1 MNGVRVIMGVMGGI
15 LAFFFGLFV
24 VCFLMSLMGVS
35 HPMVVGT
42 IAWVVLLG
50 WMVQVSWDRVK
61 QERLEQM
68 RIVQAS
74 VERQAQADRDA
85 KLINKPLWDV

>member
-15 LAFFFGLFV
+15 LAFFFGLFI
-24 VCFLMSLMGVS
+24 VCFLMSLMGVG

-42 IAWVVLLG
+42 ITWVVLLG
-50 WMVQVSWDRVK
+50 WMAQTSYNRARR
-61 QERLEQM
+61 ERLEQM

-85 KLINKPLWDV
+85 QLINKPLWDS